1 MISLI
6 LATYNGEKY
15 IIDQLESIRNQSL
28 QPDEVIIRDDCSTD
42 RTREVVSNFIT
53 ANGLNWNLICADTN
67 SGWRE
72 NFYSAIGLCAGD
84 IIFLCDQDD
93 IWYPEKIESMVSVV
107 ESHPEI
113 MLLASGYH
121 SIYFDNVK
129 RIDLPG
135 DSGNDGSIEKVPF
148 DKHFLSISY
157 PGCTYCFRKSLKD
170 EYLKYGSPK
179 MAHDAQLWC
188 FALQKDGLFILNR
201 VLMDYL
207 RHEGAQTATTK
218 AHLDRQYFI
227 FATKC
232 RLEFVEKFLDKA
244 YENNYTDER
253 IKFLKRMKTWLEARI
268 ELYSSRNLFK
278 VSGVLPYLSCYEKP
292 KHFVRD
298 IFLAVKK

>member
-1 MISLI
+1 MISLV
-6 LATYNGEKY
+6 LATYNGEKH
-15 IIDQLESIRNQSL
+15 IIDQLESIMNQSL

-42 RTREVVSNFIT
+42 KTREVIANFIS
-53 ANGLNWNLICADTN
+53 ANGLNWNFLCAETN
-67 SGWRE
+67 TGWRD
-72 NFYSAIGLCAGD
+72 NFYSAIALSTGD

-93 IWYPEKIESMVSVV
+93 IWYPEKIESMVSVI

-121 SIYFDNVK
+121 SICFDTIKKIN
-129 RIDLPG
+129 LPG
-135 DSGNDGSIEKVPF
+135 DPRNDGSIEKVPF
-148 DKHFLSISY
+148 DKHCLSITY

-207 RHEGAQTATTK
+207 RHEGAQTNTTK
-218 AHLDRQYFI
+218 AHLDRQFFI

-253 IKFLKRMKTWLEARI
+253 IKFKKKKKKWLEARI

-298 IFLAVKK
+298 IYLAVKK